1 MGPDTL
7 GTDRDAMKRR
17 RQPTFLRSEPAQAER
32 EPTASAQDTAMN
44 ETSSLPPANGSTP
57 EPISHNDSINVGEPS
72 LACSGDQHASCSPRL
87 QGVPTFHGHS
97 DSQGEGSNPA
107 PLEERLRR
115 LEDALAQVPDA
126 GQIESR
132 IVERVSQRLGSERP
146 IPVAQI
152 APAPAV
158 APQTPN
164 LTIPAGMIL
173 DVGKRILN
181 SSGNAMTRPPAMQ
194 EHPDAAMMNGVRR
207 TYMFFEMLTEM
218 RAIWCMYTDP
228 RYRMSWG
235 GRMVPLALALFLL
248 TSSFLVPGAQIS
260 IVGTF
265 IDKLVCAI
273 PAFVLFKLLTYEAR
287 RYRETAPDL
296 PADLRL

>member
-1 MGPDTL
+1 
-7 GTDRDAMKRR
+7 
-17 RQPTFLRSEPAQAER
+17 
-32 EPTASAQDTAMN
+32 MN
-44 ETSSLPPANGSTP
+44 ETPSLPPPNGSTP
-57 EPISHNDSINVGEPS
+57 EPSSHNDSMNVGEPS
-72 LACSGDQHASCSPRL
+72 LASSGEHHSSSGARL
-87 QGVPTFHGHS
+87 QGVPAFQGHH
-97 DSQGEGSNPA
+97 DLQGPGGSPA
-107 PLEERLRR
+107 PLEARLRR
-115 LEDALAQVPDA
+115 LEDALAQVPDP
-126 GQIESR
+126 GQIETR
-132 IVERVSQRLGSERP
+132 IVERVSQRLSSERP

-158 APQTPN
+158 APQNPN

-181 SSGNAMTRPPAMQ
+181 STSSAMAHQPTTH
-194 EHPDAAMMNGVRR
+194 EHSDAAMMNGVRR
-207 TYMFFEMLTEM
+207 TFLFFEMLTEM

-260 IVGTF
+260 VVGTI
-265 IDKLVCAI
+265 IDKLACAI

>member
-1 MGPDTL
+1 
-7 GTDRDAMKRR
+7 
-17 RQPTFLRSEPAQAER
+17 
-32 EPTASAQDTAMN
+32 MN
-44 ETSSLPPANGSTP
+44 ETPSLPPANGSTP
-57 EPISHNDSINVGEPS
+57 EPLSHNDSMNVGEPS
-72 LACSGDQHASCSPRL
+72 LASSSEHHSSSGARL
-87 QGVPTFHGHS
+87 QGVPTFQGHDLHGA
-97 DSQGEGSNPA
+97 DGNLA

-115 LEDALAQVPDA
+115 LEDALAQVPDPK
-126 GQIESR
+126 QIETR
-132 IVERVSQRLGSERP
+132 IVERVSQRLSSDRP

-152 APAPAV
+152 APAPV
-158 APQTPN
+158 VVPQTPN

-181 SSGNAMTRPPAMQ
+181 STNSAMAHQPAAH

-207 TYMFFEMLTEM
+207 TFLFFEMLTEM

-235 GRMVPLALALFLL
+235 GRMVPLALAVFLL

-260 IVGTF
+260 VVGTI
-265 IDKLVCAI
+265 IDKLACAI
-273 PAFVLFKLLTYEAR
+273 PAFILFKLLTYEAR